1 MDSATCLGSRP
12 SHMALS
18 NMAAWFIRKVT
29 RGAPKRNYQQERKGL
44 MDELEGEGRKGPA
57 WQGQSGVVG
66 AAGRSQDQ
74 RESPRGKGRSCLHQ
88 AGHQGVCWWG
98 VSGHSWGQR
107 RKDRE
112 TVLSFSYLIAL

>member
-1 MDSATCLGSRP
+1 
-12 SHMALS
+12 
-18 NMAAWFIRKVT
+18 
-29 RGAPKRNYQQERKGL
+29 

-57 WQGQSGVVG
+57 WRGQSGVVG

-98 VSGHSWGQR
+98 VSGHSWGQKGAR
-107 RKDRE
+107 RRGRAPGKQTWPTAGERTRACRYSSAVFGNLAMGVGARE
-112 TVLSFSYLIAL
+112 AR